1 MHDVRM
7 GLGFDA
13 HRFGGKPPLLLGG
26 VVVDPDRGVEATSD
40 GDVVAHATCDALL
53 GSLNLGDMGMHFP
66 SSDPRWAGA
75 DSMLM
80 LQTVVRMVLASGWWV
95 RNLDI
100 TVVAQDLVIG
110 PHRDAISVS
119 LSEVLETE
127 AVSLKATSTDGMG
140 FTGRNE
146 GLAALAVVAVTI

>member
-1 MHDVRM
+1 
-7 GLGFDA
+7 
-13 HRFGGKPPLLLGG
+13 
-26 VVVDPDRGVEATSD
+26 
-40 GDVVAHATCDALL
+40 
-53 GSLNLGDMGMHFP
+53 
-66 SSDPRWAGA
+66 
-75 DSMLM
+75 
-80 LQTVVRMVLASGWWV
+80 
-95 RNLDI
+95 
-100 TVVAQDLVIG
+100 VAQDLVIG

>member
-1 MHDVRM
+1 M